1 MFALHLSEKS
11 KMLQNI
17 MVTPRSL
24 DLCWW
29 MFTFQRII
37 YILYSK
43 RGTRGGRPGNRG
55 WSPLPFLSLLC
66 TFTPCNSPYPSY
78 EFPLHPSDN
87 FPIDHA
93 YFLYCPLVLGFTSF
107 PRLAENWSVVKF
119 IWRDSSYGSN
129 SMFQSKTHN
138 RPKQGQIRSGENGL
152 FIVCRSPSAPSLLP
166 QSFD

>member
-107 PRLAENWSVVKF
+107 PRLAENWSVVNF
-119 IWRDSSYGSN
+119 IWWDSSYGSN

-138 RPKQGQIRSGENGL
+138 WPKQGQTRSGENGEAL
-152 FIVCRSPSAPSLLP
+152 
-166 QSFD
+166 